1 MFFYEKIKNLRTEK
15 GLYQREL
22 AELLKTSNSTICD
35 WERGRC
41 EPSIEDL
48 IKLSNIFNC
57 SVDYLI
63 GNEDDFGIINY
74 SAENSLSYEEN
85 RLIEIYRTLSDRDK
99 KMIDNIFNSFVSDVP
114 QKNVRA

>member
-1 MFFYEKIKNLRTEK
+1 MLFYEKIKTLRTEK

-22 AELLKTSNSTICD
+22 ADLLKTSNSTICD

-41 EPSIEDL
+41 EPSIQDL
-48 IKLSNIFNC
+48 IKLSNVFNC

-63 GNEDDFGIINY
+63 GNEDDFGFIT
-74 SAENSLSYEEN
+74 SASNSELSHQEE
-85 RLIEIYRTLSDRDK
+85 RLIQIYRTLSDRDK
-99 KMIDNIFNSFVSDVP
+99 KMIDNIFNSFVGDVP

>member
-1 MFFYEKIKNLRTEK
+1 MLFYEKIKNLRVEK

-22 AELLKTSNSTICD
+22 ADLIKTSNSTICD

-41 EPSIEDL
+41 EPSIQDL

-63 GNEDDFGIINY
+63 GNEDDFGIIS
-74 SAENSLSYEEN
+74 SADNNLTYEEN
-85 RLIEIYRTLSDRDK
+85 RIIEIYRTLSDRDK
-99 KMIDNIFNSFVSDVP
+99 KMVDNIFNSFVSDVP